1 MLFLLFAILCSTVV
15 GHIFTL
21 ASRRGT
27 GSAALLFANY
37 AVAAPA
43 SVLGMFLHPAPVNLV
58 GLLPVFLAALL
69 GFLFLFNY
77 LMLAE
82 SIKRM
87 GIALP
92 VTLMRVS
99 VAWPVIGSIVLFNEF
114 PHVATLI
121 ATVAVFLALPLAA
134 PQRINRRVLQG
145 AHSSGLL
152 QALLLFVGTGLTE
165 LLFKVQAELHPMAN
179 PFVFTSMIFPVALFF
194 SWLYY
199 RRSKEKLKRD
209 GVGLG
214 AALGLFNVG
223 STVFLLL
230 ALHLLEGIVVFPI
243 NAAGVIVLSTLS
255 ALFIWRE
262 RPAPRQWLFIVIAC
276 IAIAFIYH

>member
-1 MLFLLFAILCSTVV
+1 MTFLLLAIVCSTVV
-15 GHIFTL
+15 GHVFTL
-21 ASRRGT
+21 ASRRAT
-27 GSAALLFANY
+27 GSAGLLLINY

-43 SVLGMFLHPAPVNLV
+43 SVIGMLLHPAPIQLD
-58 GLLPVFLAALL
+58 GLLPVLLAALL

-82 SIKRM
+82 SIKHM

-99 VAWPVIGSIVLFNEF
+99 VAWPVVGSIVLFKEF
-114 PHVATLI
+114 PHAPTLLAT
-121 ATVAVFLALPLAA
+121 AAVFLALPLAS
-134 PQRINRRVLQG
+134 PQKIDRAVLRG

-152 QALLLFVGTGLTE
+152 QAMLLFIATGLTE
-165 LLFKVQAELHPMAN
+165 LLFKVQAELHPLAN
-179 PFVFTSMIFPVALFF
+179 PFVFSSMIFPVALLF
-194 SWLYY
+194 SWLHF
-199 RRSKEKLKRD
+199 RRSADRIDRD
-209 GVGLG
+209 GIALG
-214 AALGLFNVG
+214 AGLGLFNVG

-230 ALHLLEGIVVFPI
+230 ALHLMQGIVVFPI

-262 RPAPRQWLFIVIAC
+262 RPTPRQWLFIAIAC
-276 IAIAFIYH
+276 IAIGFIYH

>member
-1 MLFLLFAILCSTVV
+1 MLFLLFAILCSTAV
-15 GHIFTL
+15 GHMFTL

-43 SVLGMFLHPAPVNLV
+43 SILGMLLHPAPVNLD

-114 PHVATLI
+114 PHMATLI

-134 PQRINRRVLQG
+134 PRRLDRRVLQG

-165 LLFKVQAELHPMAN
+165 LLFKVQAELHPLAN
-179 PFVFTSMIFPVALFF
+179 PFVFTSMIFPVALFC

-199 RRSKEKLKRD
+199 RRSAEKLTR
-209 GVGLG
+209 GGLGLG

-243 NAAGVIVLSTLS
+243 NAAGVIVLSSLS
-255 ALFIWRE
+255 ALIIWRE

-276 IAIAFIYH
+276 IAIACIYH